1 MFRKNPRRPGATPSP
16 ELRDM
21 ELKDDELEHV
31 VGGPAATLDR
41 RGHGRST
48 NAGSDSRRSHPLHLD
63 PAVSRSESSSARA
76 IPR

>member
-31 VGGPAATLDR
+31 VGGLQRRWTGGVTDDR
-41 RGHGRST
+41 RMQDRILDEATHST
-48 NAGSDSRRSHPLHLD
+48 SILP
-63 PAVSRSESSSARA
+63 
-76 IPR
+76 